1 MTRFSTATIHSI
13 ERSKERLGLN
23 ERRAEKIIQL
33 AIERGKTY
41 NDFNSSHERKYLEQ
55 HTDSEVYA
63 VAYNGYCYII
73 SNLGFCVTVYE
84 LPEWFGKKKQYDGKT
99 KIKNMKSYYR
109 NYNDLEDVFWY
120 VDNVGLKEEGFEYV
134 GI

>member
-1 MTRFSTATIHSI
+1 MTNFSSATVHSI

-23 ERRAEKIIQL
+23 EKRAEKTIQL
-33 AIERGKTY
+33 AIERGKDYT
-41 NDFNSSHERKYLEQ
+41 DFNSSRERKYLEQ

-73 SNLGFCVTVYE
+73 NNTGFCITVYE

-99 KIKNMKSYYR
+99 KIKNMKAYYR
-109 NYNDLEDVFWY
+109 NYSDLEDVFWY
-120 VDNVGLKEEGFEYV
+120 ADNADLKDEGLGYV